1 VAGSGFVARLPAARP
16 TRPRP
21 RRAARAGDTPGRNLT
36 PRIRS
41 FVSDLPDYALALLTY
56 NAQPVIFE
64 RGAIV
69 LRPGVVNRPAIV
81 AAGRL
86 RLFVQDGDGRQ
97 ATVSYDGP
105 GDAVGV
111 AHYFDPDI
119 HLTAQAFTEA
129 QLLHFDGAVLED
141 LMGRDARV
149 ARAVA
154 AMLADR
160 VAACTLQMRYQVF
173 GSARLRLAA
182 HLLTLAEPDASGRLV
197 ARVGQQ
203 ELADAVGSVR
213 EHVARV
219 LREFRRLG
227 MVITTRTS
235 VVILDAPALQAE
247 ATLE

>member
-1 VAGSGFVARLPAARP
+1 MA
-16 TRPRP
+16 
-21 RRAARAGDTPGRNLT
+21 
-36 PRIRS
+36 
-41 FVSDLPDYALALLTY
+41 DLPDYALALLTF
-56 NAQPVIFE
+56 NGQPVSFE

-81 AAGRL
+81 TAGRL
-86 RLFVQDGDGRQ
+86 RLFIQDGDGRQ
-97 ATVSYDGP
+97 ATVHYDGP

-119 HLTAQAFTEA
+119 PLTIQALTEA
-129 QLLHFDGAVLED
+129 QLVHFDGSVLED

-154 AMLADR
+154 AMLADSL
-160 VAACTLQMRYQVF
+160 AASTIQMRYQVF

-182 HLLTLAEPDASGRLV
+182 HLLTLAEPDGSGRLV

-227 MVITTRTS
+227 MVTTTRTA

-247 ATLE
+247 AALE